1 MCKIRLESYFNL
13 FSGVGGD
20 ENQHGNAREASGHA
34 DSVRRAA
41 GDVRSKGSSTVKLS
55 KLFADFL
62 SLNFQVEEYEELK
75 LDLVDLRSIS
85 QIQKTQI
92 NELTQKLNDI
102 QPT

>member
-1 MCKIRLESYFNL
+1 M
-13 FSGVGGD
+13 
-20 ENQHGNAREASGHA
+20 
-34 DSVRRAA
+34 
-41 GDVRSKGSSTVKLS
+41 KLS